1 MSKQQTN
8 KDNNTVQQP
17 DDAPIENTDTKD
29 NEVIGEPVDPK
40 PTEQE
45 EQEIEY
51 KTQQLSK
58 THLTPFERDDFDM
71 SIINNWSRLVT
82 KNPPKRRS
90 SHSAFIYENK
100 YLYVLGGVDITERK
114 QNDIYRIN
122 LNTENPEWEKV
133 NTGDKELE
141 KIAYHAGV
149 LHDDIYYIIGGQD
162 SSLRSS
168 NHIQK
173 FNVKE
178 HTIEEP
184 IIPEETSFPP
194 LEGHTADLNGN
205 SIIIYGGHTNKKY
218 NKNVYCF
225 NFEDGS
231 VTKLTDISDVHEE
244 TKPKNK
250 QQLQKQSTNVN
261 EEGKAEGENNDANA
275 NNEVDEEDKFP
286 RARQSH
292 CSCIYNNALYIY
304 GGYGPDETYYM
315 DLWKFDLGGNTFTK
329 IDFDCDVES
338 CPGIC
343 PLGRS
348 GCSMI
353 EYEGMLY
360 IFGGKL
366 GLIKESNEMWRFN
379 LSANRF
385 ELVHD
390 TLIEQFTAEE
400 LEKTKIVA
408 NDDKLKKKFRLLT
421 RHEVEQRT
429 NPLPFSLKNKK
440 NKNKNKKDPKSTA
453 GTFKTEHSSS
463 NQHNHSFT
471 EKKDT
476 YSGEVLARPNVT
488 KMKKSLIYTS
498 NGDELHNA
506 LNELGGD
513 EKAMLDKESALIV
526 AEVPEPRDCQTVLL
540 YRGKKFV
547 VFGGDRNKFPFNDLY
562 FFNPEGVTG
571 VVAERKQNEE
581 EKAEGDAE
589 GEAEAENKEE
599 GGQKE
604 ETKEFADES

>member
-1 MSKQQTN
+1 
-8 KDNNTVQQP
+8 
-17 DDAPIENTDTKD
+17 
-29 NEVIGEPVDPK
+29 
-40 PTEQE
+40 
-45 EQEIEY
+45 
-51 KTQQLSK
+51 
-58 THLTPFERDDFDM
+58 M
-71 SIINNWSRLVT
+71 SIINKWSRLVT

-133 NTGDKELE
+133 ATGDKELD

-149 LHDDIYYIIGGQD
+149 LHDNIYYIIGGQD

-173 FNVKE
+173 FNVKD

-184 IIPEETSFPP
+184 IIPEESTFPA
-194 LEGHTADLNGN
+194 LEGHTADLHGN
-205 SIIIYGGHTNKKY
+205 SIIIYGGHTDKKY

-225 NFEDGS
+225 NIEDGS
-231 VTKLTDISDVHEE
+231 ITKLTDISDVHEE

-250 QQLQKQSTNVN
+250 PLQKQATNAN
-261 EEGKAEGENNDANA
+261 DEAKPEGEGENNVSP
-275 NNEVDEEDKFP
+275 NEEDEEDKFP
-286 RARQSH
+286 RARQGH
-292 CSCIYNNALYIY
+292 CSCIYNNTLYIY

-348 GCSMI
+348 GCSMV
-353 EYEGMLY
+353 EYDGMLY

-379 LSANRF
+379 LSSNQF

-408 NDDKLKKKFRLLT
+408 NNDKSKNKFRLLT

-476 YSGEVLARPNVT
+476 HSGEVLARPNVT

-506 LNELGGD
+506 LNELGED

-526 AEVPEPRDCQTVLL
+526 AEVPEPRDCQTLLL

-562 FFNPEGVTG
+562 FFDPEGVVG
-571 VVAERKQNEE
+571 VVAERKQAEE
-581 EKAEGDAE
+581 AKDEAE
-589 GEAEAENKEE
+589 GENKQEEETGQNAEAKEVVDEN
-599 GGQKE
+599 
-604 ETKEFADES
+604 